1 MMLLTVLSLL
11 LGRQKQ
17 KPLKPD
23 PFRIKIGEEKV
34 REYLRF
40 LKPDHRRATSN
51 LELLSRADSGEAL
64 NSNSPRARPRW
75 T

>member
-11 LGRQKQ
+11 PGRQKQ
-17 KPLKPD
+17 KPD

-40 LKPDHRRATSN
+40 LKRDHRRATSA
-51 LELLSRADSGEAL
+51 LELLSRTDLEEGL
-64 NSNSPRARPRW
+64 NLFKRILDELD
-75 T
+75 